1 MASDKDIENMIINV
15 ANSSD
20 GLDFIYFL
28 LEEFGTFTTKIQF
41 SDGKLQNIEKVIKRE
56 QGEFILELI
65 RQNNFK
71 KYTEI
76 QERRSNDK
84 WQQKTMS

>member
-1 MASDKDIENMIINV
+1 MNDKDLENLIKSVSNFP
-15 ANSSD
+15 D
-20 GLDFIYFL
+20 GFEFIYFL

-71 KYTEI
+71 KYIEI

-84 WQQKTMS
+84 CLKMMN

>member
-1 MASDKDIENMIINV
+1 MNDKDLENLIKSV
-15 ANSSD
+15 SNSPD
-20 GLDFIYFL
+20 GFEFIYFL

-56 QGEFILELI
+56 QGEFILELV

-84 WQQKTMS
+84 CLKMMN

>member
-1 MASDKDIENMIINV
+1 MASDKDIENMIMNV
-15 ANSSD
+15 TNSPD

-84 WQQKTMS
+84 WQKTMNN